1 MSSVKKWR
9 KMFSSCHEHGTE
21 KKFWVPMRNRTS
33 DLWIP
38 LSDALPLSHR
48 DSMMNKDIMNV
59 ILCLYSESFLCPMFM
74 TRWKHLFL
82 DSILPCVCSAIGC
95 TWLQNMART
104 FSDTQ
109 GVGNKKL
116 WNYNIWFYLFF
127 SFSLSFF
134 SLSLSQCCPLIM
146 LGKDI
151 FKLGKQSFHPFFFKN
166 FKQFYTVI
174 RGFTGGKFHHLL
186 PEKESSVN
194 FQDCVSLGK
203 AVK

>member
-21 KKFWVPMRNRTS
+21 KKFWVPMKNWTS

-74 TRWKHLFL
+74 TRWKHLSL
-82 DSILPCVCSAIGC
+82 DSILPCICSVIDR

-104 FSDTQ
+104 SVTHKESAIKSHGIIIFGFICFFLS
-109 GVGNKKL
+109 
-116 WNYNIWFYLFF
+116 LF
-127 SFSLSFF
+127 LSFF
-134 SLSLSQCCPLIM
+134 FPSHYHNVVP
-146 LGKDI
+146 
-151 FKLGKQSFHPFFFKN
+151 
-166 FKQFYTVI
+166 
-174 RGFTGGKFHHLL
+174 
-186 PEKESSVN
+186 
-194 FQDCVSLGK
+194 
-203 AVK
+203 